1 MADETFEEFR
11 ESFSYGARSNLDFKF
26 LKSLSDPEAAE
37 FFEGLLTRVAD
48 SYDKG
53 RLDDVI
59 DHVVDWQ
66 ARGYTPGPDA
76 KRTWVYQDGPFTK
89 PSKPLAESRVALLTS
104 SGHFTEDPEPFGVVG
119 MTQQEAEDRINDFLK
134 VAPDL
139 SSIPV
144 NSTGDELTV
153 RHGGYDV
160 TSVALDHN
168 VALPIDI
175 LRDLDD
181 AGVIGELHADAFSFV
196 GAAAQRRLQK
206 QTLPEWTAMLQE
218 ADVDVALLI
227 PL

>member
-1 MADETFEEFR
+1 MTDETFEEFR
-11 ESFSYGARSNLDFKF
+11 KSFSYGTRSDLNFKF
-26 LKSLSDPEAAE
+26 LKALSDEEAAE
-37 FFEGLLTRVAD
+37 FFEGLLDHVGD
-48 SYDKG
+48 SYDNG
-53 RLDDVI
+53 RLEDII

-66 ARGYTPGPDA
+66 ARAYAPAPDA
-76 KRTWVYQDGPFTK
+76 KRTWVYEEGPFTT
-89 PSKPLAESRVALLTS
+89 PGKPLAESRVALLTS
-104 SGHFTEDPEPFGVVG
+104 SGHFTQDPEPFGVVG
-119 MTQQEAEDRINDFLK
+119 MTQQEAENRINDFLE

-139 SSIPV
+139 SRISV
-144 NSTGDELTV
+144 NAGSHELTV

-181 AGVIGELHADAFSFV
+181 AGVIGKFHHEAYSFV

-206 QTLPEWTAMLQE
+206 ETSPEWTAMLKD

>member
-1 MADETFEEFR
+1 MTDETFEEFR
-11 ESFSYGARSNLDFKF
+11 KSFSYGSRSNLDFKF

-37 FFEGLLTRVAD
+37 FFEGLLDRLGD
-48 SYDKG
+48 SYDRG

-66 ARGYTPGPDA
+66 ARGYAPDPGA
-76 KRTWVYQDGPFTK
+76 KRTWVYEDGPFAK

-119 MTQQEAEDRINDFLK
+119 MTQQEAEDRISDFLK

-139 SSIPV
+139 SRVPV
-144 NSTGDELTV
+144 NSTGAELTV
-153 RHGGYDV
+153 RHGGYDI

-181 AGVIGELHADAFSFV
+181 AGVIGELHPEAFSFV

>member
-1 MADETFEEFR
+1 MTDETFEEFR
-11 ESFSYGARSNLDFKF
+11 ESFSYGSRSNLDFKF

-37 FFEGLLTRVAD
+37 FFEGLLD
-48 SYDKG
+48 HIGNSYDKG
-53 RLDDVI
+53 RLDDII
-59 DHVVDWQ
+59 DHVVEWQ
-66 ARGYTPGPDA
+66 ARGYTPAPDA
-76 KRTWVYQDGPFTK
+76 KRTWVYEEGPFTN

-104 SGHFTEDPEPFGVVG
+104 SGHFTEDPGPFGVVG

-139 SSIPV
+139 SRVPV

-153 RHGGYDV
+153 RHGGYDI

-175 LRDLDD
+175 LRELDD
-181 AGVIGELHADAFSFV
+181 AGVIGELYPEAFSFV

-206 QTLPEWTAMLQE
+206 QTAPEWTAMLQD
-218 ADVDVALLI
+218 ADIDVALLI